1 MGQMNSHKR
10 LWTAIKQT
18 LKKKKKKKHEQ
29 NLRDLWNNKRSNIHI
44 MDLQEE
50 EKKDWTEKKKK

>member
-1 MGQMNSHKR
+1 MGQLNSHKR

-18 LKKKKKKKHEQ
+18 VKKHM
-29 NLRDLWNNKRSNIHI
+29 NRTSDLWNNKRSNIHI

-50 EKKDWTEKKKK
+50 EKEDWTEKKKKKSRK

>member
-18 LKKKKKKKHEQ
+18 VKKKHEQ

-50 EKKDWTEKKKK
+50 EKEDWTEKKKSRK